1 MSTNVR
7 DAANIAD
14 RDQILAILRESP
26 QGLTASQVGRE
37 MSYVRLLPC
46 NPGRRNGCAA
56 RWRSRSGE
64 HAEHLGD
71 GIDAW
76 TRRGVLGWSV
86 LPHLFVLRDAGLVV
100 RTTVGRRAV
109 WLRAADGPVGAGGC
123 GRAGS

>member
-7 DAANIAD
+7 EAATIAD
-14 RDQILAILRESP
+14 RDQILAILRDSP
-26 QGLTASQVGRE
+26 AGLTASQVGRE

-46 NPGRRNGCAA
+46 RPERRNGCAA
-56 RWRSRSGE
+56 RRRDRTGQ

-71 GIDAW
+71 GLDAW

-86 LPHLFVLRDAGLVV
+86 LPHLFALRDAGLVV

-109 WLRAADGPVGAGGC
+109 WLRTA
-123 GRAGS
+123 